1 MEWLQV
7 LSALALVFGLLGLL
21 YWMSARYGNRR
32 LRGGSRRI
40 EVLERRP
47 LGDKSQ
53 LVLVQVG
60 GETFLLGATSQ
71 SVTLL
76 SQVDPEPQP
85 AAGEPAEGGD
95 QRRDFRSWLELVK

>member
-7 LSALALVFGLLGLL
+7 LSALALVFGLLGLF
-21 YWMSARYGNRR
+21 YWMAARYGSRPI
-32 LRGGSRRI
+32 RGGARRI

-47 LGDKSQ
+47 LGDRSQ

-60 GETFLLGATSQ
+60 RETFLLGATSQ

-76 SQVDPEPQP
+76 SQVDLEPQP
-85 AAGEPAEGGD
+85 AGVESVEKAEVP
-95 QRRDFRSWLELVK
+95 RDFHKWLELLK

>member
-7 LSALALVFGLLGLL
+7 LSALALVFGLLGLF
-21 YWMSARYGNRR
+21 YWMAARYGSRPMH
-32 LRGGSRRI
+32 GGARRI

-47 LGDKSQ
+47 LGDRSQ

-60 GETFLLGATSQ
+60 QDTFLLGATSQ

-76 SQVDPEPQP
+76 SQVELEPRP
-85 AAGEPAEGGD
+85 AGAESVEKVEAP
-95 QRRDFRSWLELVK
+95 RDFRRWLELLK